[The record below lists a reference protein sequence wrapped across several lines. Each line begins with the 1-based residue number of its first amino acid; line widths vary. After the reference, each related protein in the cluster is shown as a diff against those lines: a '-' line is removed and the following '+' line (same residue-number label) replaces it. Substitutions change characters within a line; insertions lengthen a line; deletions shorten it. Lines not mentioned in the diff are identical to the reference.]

1 MDILT
6 FVLASPWLLGS
17 AIFIVVFVIVI
28 FGGAFAQGR
37 EVSFWPPKIGAKP
50 MPLPVRGNDI
60 ADDPNS
66 ALESKRS
73 LKSTDTPA
81 RSIAGIWLCQYRY
94 PSLDENTKQKV
105 MSIETQVVCFE
116 QKGNQ
121 VHGSTIF
128 ALAHPEDFE
137 GSITK
142 DRYFTGLY
150 FNKHNH
156 HSYHGAFQFVLSHSH
171 NRMKGRWV
179 GFNREGNDVDSEE
192 WRWLQVDD
200 NVAITEEKKHE
211 YIARA
216 GTLDLFSGDAFL

>member
-1 MDILT
+1 MDIIYL
-6 FVLASPWLLGS
+6 VLASPWLLGLVVCLV
-17 AIFIVVFVIVI
+17 IIVVVI
-28 FGGAFAQGR
+28 FVGAVVQGR
-37 EVSFWPPKIGAKP
+37 EVSFWPPKIGARP
-50 MPLPVRGNDI
+50 MPVKGNDHSG
-60 ADDPNS
+60 AP
-66 ALESKRS
+66 EPKGS

-81 RSIAGIWLCQYRY
+81 RSIAGIWLCQYKY
-94 PSLDENTKQKV
+94 PSLDENTKQTV
-105 MSIETQVVCFE
+105 IAIETQIVCFE
-116 QKGNQ
+116 QSGNQ

-171 NRMKGRWV
+171 NRMKGKWV
-179 GFNREGNDVDSEE
+179 GFNREGNDVDFGE

-200 NVAITEEKKHE
+200 NVTITEEKKHE
-211 YIARA
+211 FIART
-216 GTLDLFSGDAFL
+216 GSLDLFSGDAFL